1 MAIPISIEKLMN
13 ENIVEYARIEF
24 KENWNPEP
32 ILHTICAFAND
43 IDNWG
48 GGYIVVGVKEENGMP
63 VHPVTGI
70 PVAAL
75 DRIQKDL
82 LALCHKI
89 KPLYIPVCEPVVYEE
104 KHLLLIWAPG
114 GYERPYK
121 AFESL
126 SKDKKKVTAYVRRFS
141 NTVKAS
147 DADLKELHSIG
158 NNVPFDDRVNPRAEL
173 KDLKIPLIT
182 DYLGEVESALYP
194 ACYDMSIKELAE
206 SLKIADGP
214 TEFFKPLNVGLM
226 FFNDRP
232 DDYFR
237 YARIEVVSISDPTGE
252 GMTERV
258 FKGPIHRQLV
268 DALAYIR
275 NSILAEMVLKS
286 SDRAEANRIH
296 NYPFSAI
303 EEILCN
309 AVYHKSYQIAEPITV
324 RVEEDRMSI
333 TSCPGPDR
341 SISTEDIAN
350 RRLISRRYRNR
361 RIGDFLK
368 ELKLIEGR
376 NTGVPTILRALRENG
391 SPLPIFETDEER
403 SYFTVTLKIHE
414 AFLEKD
420 IPEFTEVKPRK
431 IRRSREQIRNEV
443 LKLLRTKDY
452 SQNELAQQMG
462 YSGVS
467 KTFSIVIEAMIN
479 AGLIKYSGCES
490 ERSPNLKLQIIKT
503 EHGEVFEEKE

>member
-1 MAIPISIEKLMN
+1 MSIPISIEKLMN

-63 VHPVTGI
+63 VHPVSGI
-70 PVAAL
+70 PAASL
-75 DRIQKDL
+75 DRMQKDL

-89 KPLYIPVCEPVVYEE
+89 KPLYIPVCEPVIYEE
-104 KHLLLIWAPG
+104 KNLLLIWAPG

-121 AFESL
+121 ANESL
-126 SKDKKKVTAYVRRFS
+126 SKDKKKLAAYVRRFS

-147 DADLKELHSIG
+147 EADLKELHAIG
-158 NNVPFDDRVNPRAEL
+158 NNVPFDDRVNPRAAL
-173 KDLKIPLIT
+173 KDLKVPLIT

-194 ACYDMSIKELAE
+194 ACYDMTIKDLAE

-214 TEFFKPLNVGLM
+214 AEFFKPLNVGLL
-226 FFNDRP
+226 FFNDKP
-232 DDYFR
+232 DDFFR
-237 YARIEVVSISDPTGE
+237 YTRIEVVSIPDPTGE

-268 DALAYIR
+268 DALAHIR
-275 NSILAEMVLKS
+275 NSILVEMVMKS
-286 SDRAEANRIH
+286 SDRAEATRVY
-296 NYPFSAI
+296 NYPYSAI

-324 RVEEDRMSI
+324 RVEKDRMSI

-341 SISTEDIAN
+341 SIASEDIAN
-350 RRLISRRYRNR
+350 RRLVSRRYRNR
-361 RIGDFLK
+361 RIGDLLK

-376 NTGVPTILRALRENG
+376 NTGVPTILKALKENG
-391 SPLPIFETDEER
+391 SPLPIFETDEDR

-414 AFLEKD
+414 AFLVKD
-420 IPEFTEVKPRK
+420 SPEIIEDKPK
-431 IRRSREQIRNEV
+431 KARRSREQISNEV
-443 LKLLRTKDY
+443 LKHLVDNDY
-452 SQNELAQQMG
+452 SQNELAQLMG
-462 YSGVS
+462 YKGVS
-467 KTFSIVIEAMIN
+467 KTFSAVIESMIDD
-479 AGLIKYSGCES
+479 GLIKYIGGDS
-490 ERSPNLKLQIIKT
+490 ERSPHLKLQIIKT
-503 EHGEVFEEKE
+503 VR

>member
-1 MAIPISIEKLMN
+1 MSIPISIEKLMN

-48 GGYIVVGVKEENGMP
+48 GGYIVVGVKEENGMA

-70 PVAAL
+70 PAASL
-75 DRIQKDL
+75 DRMQKDL

-89 KPLYIPVCEPVVYEE
+89 KPLYLPVCEPVIYEE
-104 KHLLLIWAPG
+104 KNLLLIWASG

-121 AFESL
+121 CLESM
-126 SKDKKKVTAYVRRFS
+126 SKDNKKVAAYVRRFS

-147 DADLKELHSIG
+147 EADLKELHSIG
-158 NNVPFDDRVNPRAEL
+158 NNVPFDDRVNSKAEL
-173 KDLKIPLIT
+173 KDLKVSLIT
-182 DYLGEVESALYP
+182 DYLGEVESSLYP

-214 TEFFKPLNVGLM
+214 AEFFKPLNVGLM

-237 YARIEVVSISDPTGE
+237 YARIEVVSIPDPTGE

-268 DALAYIR
+268 DALAHIR
-275 NSILAEMVLKS
+275 NSILAEMVMKS
-286 SDRAEANRIH
+286 SDRAEATRVY
-296 NYPFSAI
+296 NYPYSAI
-303 EEILCN
+303 EEIICN

-324 RVEEDRMSI
+324 RVEKDRMSI

-350 RRLISRRYRNR
+350 RRLVSRRYRNR

-376 NTGVPTILRALRENG
+376 NTGVPTILKALKENG

-403 SYFTVTLKIHE
+403 SFFTVTLKIHE
-414 AFLEKD
+414 AFSGKE
-420 IPEFTEVKPRK
+420 ITEFIEVKPRK
-431 IRRSREQIRNEV
+431 IRRSRAQISEEV
-443 LKLLRTKDY
+443 LKLLGDHNY
-452 SQNELAQQMG
+452 SQNELTQRMG

-467 KTFSIVIEAMIN
+467 KTFSAVIESMIN
-479 AGLIKYSGCES
+479 DGLIMYIGSES
-490 ERSPNLKLQIIKT
+490 ERSPNLKLQLIKT
-503 EHGEVFEEKE
+503 ER